1 MSPTAI
7 ETVPTGKNNWWKEA
21 TIYQVY
27 PASFK
32 DSNGDGWGDIPGVIE
47 KVPYLHSLGVD
58 VVWLSPM
65 YDSPMLDMGYDV
77 SDYENVL
84 PAYGTV
90 ADVVKLVEECHKY
103 GMRLILDLV
112 VNHTSD
118 QHKWFLESRSSKDN
132 PKRDWYFWRPPRYD
146 EQGNRMPP
154 SNYRGYF
161 AGSTWTWD
169 EHTQEYYLHLY
180 AKEQPDL
187 NWDNPA
193 TRKAIYDSAVRFWLD
208 RGVDGFRVDTVN
220 KYSKY
225 TDFPD
230 APITDP
236 KSYIQP
242 AIGMW
247 CNGPRIHE
255 FIREM
260 HDEALEP
267 YGDVVTVGELA
278 NTPDPA
284 HVLRYV
290 GASAK
295 QLSMVFH
302 LDIGHIGMGSLED
315 KYILQ
320 PWKLTEMKSIVAKWQ
335 IFIEGTDGWTTAF
348 CENHD
353 NGRSVSRF
361 ASDAPAHRERSAKM
375 LAVMMVAMTGTLF
388 LYQGQEIGMVNA
400 PRNWPIDE
408 YKDIEGLG
416 YYREAQ
422 AQVASGVDPTREAR
436 IMDGLRV
443 LARDHSRLPMQWD
456 DSPEAGFT
464 TGVPWM
470 RTHDLYR
477 EINVKRQEGD
487 PDSVLSFWKK
497 VLLLRKKYRHLFI
510 HGAFEVLDFEN
521 LETFCFVKA
530 RGEQQALVVLNFSA
544 AEQPFI
550 QSEMAAD
557 MELLV
562 GNYAEAGLREKLRPY
577 EGRIYIRSV

>member
-1 MSPTAI
+1 MSPTVV
-7 ETVPTGKNNWWKEA
+7 ETALTGTNNWWKEA

-58 VVWLSPM
+58 AVWLSPM
-65 YDSPMLDMGYDV
+65 YESPMLDMGYDV
-77 SDYENVL
+77 SDYEKVL

-90 ADVVKLVEECHKY
+90 ADVENLVEACHKY
-103 GMRLILDLV
+103 GLRLILDLV

-118 QHKWFLESRSSKDN
+118 QHQWFQESRSSKDN
-132 PKRDWYFWRPPRYD
+132 PRRDWYFWRPPRYD
-146 EQGNRMPP
+146 EAGNRMPP

-169 EHTQEYYLHLY
+169 EHTQEYYFHLY
-180 AKEQPDL
+180 AKGQPDL
-187 NWDNPA
+187 NWDNPE
-193 TRKAIYDSAVRFWLD
+193 TRKAIYNSAIRFWLD
-208 RGVDGFRVDTVN
+208 RGIDGFRVDTVN

-255 FIREM
+255 FIQEM
-260 HDEALEP
+260 YNEALEP
-267 YGDVVTVGELA
+267 YGDIVTVGELA

-284 HVLRYV
+284 HVLKYV

-302 LDIGHIGMGSLED
+302 LDIGHIGKGDSLED
-315 KYILQ
+315 KYMLQ
-320 PWKLTEMKSIVAKWQ
+320 PWNLTDMKSIVTKWQ
-335 IFIEGTDGWTTAF
+335 TFIEGTDGWTTAF

-361 ASDAPAHRERSAKM
+361 ASDAAEFRVISAKM
-375 LAVMMVAMTGTLF
+375 LALMTVAMTGTLF
-388 LYQGQEIGMVNA
+388 LYQGQEIGMINA
-400 PRNWPIDE
+400 PREWPIDE
-408 YKDIEGLG
+408 YQDIEGLG

-422 AQVASGVDPTREAR
+422 SQVASGVDPSRVSR
-436 IMDGLRV
+436 IMDGLRI
-443 LARDHSRLPMQWD
+443 LGRDHARLPMQWD
-456 DSPEAGFT
+456 DSPQAGFT

-477 EINVKRQEGD
+477 EINVKKQEAD
-487 PDSVLSFWKK
+487 ADSVLSFWKK
-497 VLLLRKKYRHLFI
+497 LLRLRKEYRQLFV

-521 LETFCFVKA
+521 ERTFCFVKS
-530 RGEQQALVVLNFSA
+530 RGEQRALVVLNFSA
-544 AEQPFI
+544 TEQPCC
-550 QSEMAAD
+550 EGGMAAE
-557 MELLV
+557 MRLLV
-562 GNYAEAGLREKLRPY
+562 SNYAEPSDRLRPY
-577 EGRIYIRSV
+577 EGRIYVV

>member
-1 MSPTAI
+1 MSPSAI
-7 ETVPTGKNNWWKEA
+7 ETVPTGTNNWWKEA

-90 ADVVKLVEECHKY
+90 ADVEKLVEECHKY

-146 EQGNRMPP
+146 DKGNRLPP
-154 SNYRGYF
+154 TNYRGYF

-187 NWDNPA
+187 NWDNLE

-208 RGVDGFRVDTVN
+208 KGVDGFRVDTVN

-242 AIGMW
+242 AIPMW

-260 HDEALEP
+260 YDEALEP

-278 NTPDPA
+278 NCPGPA
-284 HVLRYV
+284 HVLKYV

-315 KYILQ
+315 KYILH

-335 IFIEGTDGWTTAF
+335 TFIEGTDGWTTAF

-361 ASDAPAHRERSAKM
+361 ASDAPEFRERSAKM
-375 LAVMMVAMTGTLF
+375 LALMMMAMTGTLF
-388 LYQGQEIGMVNA
+388 LYQGQEIGMTNA
-400 PRNWPIDE
+400 PREWPIDE

-422 AQVASGVDPTREAR
+422 SQVASGVDPTREER

-456 DSPEAGFT
+456 DSPQAGFT
-464 TGVPWM
+464 TGEPWM

-477 EINVKRQEGD
+477 EINVKKQEGD
-487 PDSVLSFWKK
+487 PASVLSFWKQA
-497 VLLLRKKYRHLFI
+497 LQLRKEHRQLFI
-510 HGAFEVLDFEN
+510 HGAFEVLDFDNQEV
-521 LETFCFVKA
+521 FCFMKS
-530 RGEQQALVVLNFSA
+530 RGEDQALVILNFTPT
-544 AEQPFI
+544 EQPCP
-550 QSEMAAD
+550 QSEMVAR
-557 MELLV
+557 MKLLISSYPASSE
-562 GNYAEAGLREKLRPY
+562 GRRKLQPY
-577 EGRIYIRSV
+577 EGRIYVAG